1 MIKSYTSIEQSRD
14 LLNAGLDPNTADMRF
29 FRIDDEYFPDFNPYK
44 ESAEK
49 TKTPPTWSMARLI
62 ALLPETI
69 VVNPNSRLRKRFN
82 LEITKLEPWRY
93 AVGYYCGV
101 YPNQE
106 TVKEFD
112 CMDSPLDALVDLLAW
127 VMLEGYEDKQIQ
139 REIAENE

>member
-1 MIKSYTSIEQSRD
+1 MIKSFTSIEQGSD
-14 LLNAGLDPNTADMRF
+14 LVNAGLDPRTADMW
-29 FRIDDEYFPDFNPYK
+29 Y
-44 ESAEK
+44 SEK
-49 TKTPPTWSMARLI
+49 DGIQIGFAGLRKPAWSMARLI

-69 VVNPNSRLRKRFN
+69 IVNPNSRLHKRFN

-106 TVKEFD
+106 TMKEFD
-112 CMDSPLDALVDLLAW
+112 CMDSPLDALVDLLEW

-139 REIAENE
+139 REIAEDEQYGV

>member
-1 MIKSYTSIEQSRD
+1 MIKSFTSIEQGRD
-14 LLNAGLDPNTADMRF
+14 LLNAGLDPNTADMRY
-29 FRIDDEYFPDFNPYK
+29 FRIDDEYFADLNPYK
-44 ESAEK
+44 QSAEK
-49 TKTPPTWSMARLI
+49 TKTPPCWSMARLI

-82 LEITKLEPWRY
+82 LEITKLESWRY

-101 YPNQE
+101 YPNQK

-139 REIAENE
+139 REIAEDE